1 LAGWRRLWDSSLKRG
16 KLKEGLE
23 LASHGVS
30 DRV

>member
-1 LAGWRRLWDSSLKRG
+1 LRDSSMKRG

-30 DRV
+30 DPV